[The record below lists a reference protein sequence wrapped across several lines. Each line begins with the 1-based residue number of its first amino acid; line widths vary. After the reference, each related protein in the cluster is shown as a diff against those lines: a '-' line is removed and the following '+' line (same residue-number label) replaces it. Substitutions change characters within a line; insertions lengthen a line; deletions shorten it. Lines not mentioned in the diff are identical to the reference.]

1 MAPPRV
7 VWSWPLARLRRL
19 APKDEE
25 LSEMFSTQEAEI
37 LRYLGAAALE
47 GRTTD
52 EADALG
58 RASALA
64 LVARYKI

>member
-1 MAPPRV
+1 
-7 VWSWPLARLRRL
+7 
-19 APKDEE
+19 
-25 LSEMFSTQEAEI
+25 MFSTQEAEI

-58 RASALA
+58 RACTLA